1 MSTELVLV
9 ISDIL
14 IPLKSPMIDS
24 QFKSIL
30 LPNKINHLLCLGNI
44 GNQDTLYWLQNLSS
58 NFHSVKGDFDIY
70 QNYPEKKVVQIG
82 SFRIGMIHGHQIL
95 PIGNKDALLD
105 IQHELNCD
113 VLLSGFTHKYDIS
126 INENKL
132 FLNPGSITGGLSPM
146 MEDFVPSF
154 MLMAISGE
162 DLTIYSYVLKDK
174 NEKFEVGQV
183 EYQKGSNEIKVIKE
197 IKFDEDEEDIIDN
210 KENNNEENNKEKKG
224 SKENNINNINNEKK
238 ENLEEKPK
246 EENNNEKNQN
256 INEKNENNNEQENNN
271 NEVILENKPNI
282 QNDNQENNKEEE
294 NQENKNEEQN
304 QEINENEIKDDKVD
318 E

>member
-197 IKFDEDEEDIIDN
+197 IKFDEDEEDII

>member
-105 IQHELNCD
+105 VQHELNCD

-132 FLNPGSITGGLSPM
+132 FLNPGSITGGFSPM

-174 NEKFEVGQV
+174 TEKFEVGQV

-210 KENNNEENNKEKKG
+210 KENNNEDNNKAKKDN
-224 SKENNINNINNEKK
+224 KENNINNEKK

-294 NQENKNEEQN
+294 NQENKKDEQN
-304 QEINENEIKDDKVD
+304 EEINENEIKDDKVD